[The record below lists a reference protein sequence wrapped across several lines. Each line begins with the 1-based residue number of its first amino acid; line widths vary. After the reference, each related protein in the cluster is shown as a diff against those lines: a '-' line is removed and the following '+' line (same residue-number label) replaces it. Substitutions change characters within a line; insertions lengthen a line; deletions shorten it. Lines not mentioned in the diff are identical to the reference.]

1 MPRAIADIIDRVNTL
16 SFNTSPTREMRMIRF
31 VTDLLDRGEL
41 SRDRF
46 LRLYIHAIGAEEELA
61 RIDARSKLNATPRFL
76 AWLFELG
83 RTKANAFL
91 AAHFDDLGVRS
102 STDVDRMFL

>member
-1 MPRAIADIIDRVNTL
+1 
-16 SFNTSPTREMRMIRF
+16 MIRF
-31 VTDLLDRGEL
+31 VAALIDRGEL

-46 LRLYIHAIGAEEELA
+46 LRLYIHTIGAEEELA
-61 RIDARSKLNATPRFL
+61 RLDASSKLNATPRFL

-83 RTKANAFL
+83 RTKADAFL
-91 AAHFDDLGVRS
+91 VAHFAHLGVRS